1 MTAHYLTI
9 LYHYSFFGGFRFE
22 TTQTD
27 EGSIFT
33 VNGFSTPN
41 HLAAADETS
50 CFFHV
55 EIRDGHTILFFS
67 GVRDQSIQCLK

>member
-22 TTQTD
+22 TAQTD

-33 VNGFSTPN
+33 VNGFFTPN
-41 HLAAADETS
+41 HLAAAVADETS
-50 CFFHV
+50 CLFHV
-55 EIRDGHTILFFS
+55 TT
-67 GVRDQSIQCLK
+67 

>member
-9 LYHYSFFGGFRFE
+9 LYHYFFLTGFCFK

-33 VNGFSTPN
+33 VNGFFAPN
-41 HLAAADETS
+41 NLAATDKTS
-50 CFFHV
+50 SLFHV
-55 EIRDGHTILFFS
+55 I
-67 GVRDQSIQCLK
+67 